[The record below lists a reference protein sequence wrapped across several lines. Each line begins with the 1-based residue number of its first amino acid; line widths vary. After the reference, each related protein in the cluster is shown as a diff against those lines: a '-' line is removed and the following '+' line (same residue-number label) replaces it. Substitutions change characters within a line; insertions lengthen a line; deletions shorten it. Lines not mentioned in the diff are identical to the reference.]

1 MTNQNPQDM
10 QNMQNV
16 NAVSQNANMYN
27 TNIDATRAVDNM
39 QNAQGL
45 NQNPYINQT
54 TNMDPNTVNPLNTQT
69 AVTPQSLFT
78 SGDFVKG
85 ALIGAAVTYLLT
97 NKNAQQ
103 TIMKAASKGTELF
116 QAGMEEIKER
126 FEDVKA
132 QMEANK

>member
-1 MTNQNPQDM
+1 MTNQNPQDI
-10 QNMQNV
+10 QNMQNTV
-16 NAVSQNANMYN
+16 PQNQNMYN

-54 TNMDPNTVNPLNTQT
+54 TNNMAPNTVNQN
-69 AVTPQSLFT
+69 QSIFT
-78 SGDFVKG
+78 NGDFVKG

-103 TIMKAASKGTELF
+103 TIMKAASKGTEMF

-126 FEDVKA
+126 FEDAKA

>member
-1 MTNQNPQDM
+1 MTNQNPQ
-10 QNMQNV
+10 NMQNTV
-16 NAVSQNANMYN
+16 PQNQNMYN

-54 TNMDPNTVNPLNTQT
+54 TNNMAPNTVNQN
-69 AVTPQSLFT
+69 QSIFT
-78 SGDFVKG
+78 NGDFVKG

-103 TIMKAASKGTELF
+103 TIMKAASKGTEMF

-126 FEDVKA
+126 FEDAKA